1 MNDPP
6 DQTEVFS
13 AANLLSPTG
22 ITVPKYS
29 WNSSG
34 CSRSAVSVSR
44 NRTPCSSRSSRIE
57 W

>member
-6 DQTEVFS
+6 DHTAVFS

-22 ITVPKYS
+22 ITDPKYS
-29 WNSSG
+29 LNRSS
-34 CSRSAVSVSR
+34 CSRRPVSVSR
-44 NRTPCSSRSSRIE
+44 KITPCCSRSSRIL